1 MKKIS
6 TQTTIYEF
14 DDMKIVTINNHESKI
29 IDVYVE
35 VDSNLEFVF
44 GVPEDQKRTECNIK
58 ALYENGYFDEY
69 SYKDKAERFLK
80 GEVIQ

>member
-29 IDVYVE
+29 TDVYVE

-44 GVPEDQKRTECNIK
+44 GVPEDQESAINIK
-58 ALYENGYFDEY
+58 ALHENGYFADY
-69 SYKDKAERFLK
+69 SYKDTAERFLK

>member
-6 TQTTIYEF
+6 TQTTIYKF
-14 DDMKIVTINNHESKI
+14 PDMKIVTINNHESKI
-29 IDVYVE
+29 TDVYVE

-44 GVPEDQKRTECNIK
+44 GVPEDQKSAINIK
-58 ALYENGYFDEY
+58 ALHENGYFADY

-80 GEVIQ
+80 GETI

>member
-14 DDMKIVTINNHESKI
+14 DDMKIVTIANNAAGI
-29 IDVYVE
+29 TDVYVE

-44 GVPEDQKRTECNIK
+44 AVPEDQKSAINIK
-58 ALYENGYFDEY
+58 ALHENGYFADY